1 MFITLIVSAC
11 VAALVAGVILLGFKL
26 LGGKPPKGLLP
37 LAMGLSVLVY
47 VTYARYTWHDVMIG
61 RLPETVVVIQEGQG
75 ASPLEPWTYLWPR
88 VTHFAAVDQATMR
101 HHPEVTGVTL
111 IDLMLVAESEP
122 TRVVPQV
129 VDCLHGRRAS
139 VGGDVALTPEVLAAE
154 DLAWQEGRRPAALF
168 DAVCGG

>member
-1 MFITLIVSAC
+1 MFVTLIASAC

-47 VTYARYTWHDVMIG
+47 VTYARYTWHEVMIG
-61 RLPETVVVIQEGQG
+61 RLPETVVVIHEGRG
-75 ASPLEPWTYLWPR
+75 ASPLEPWTYVWPR

-101 HHPEVTGVTL
+101 HHPEVTGVALVDLTL
-111 IDLMLVAESEP
+111 VTEGEP
-122 TRVVPQV
+122 TRVMPQV
-129 VDCLHGRRAS
+129 VDCLRGRRAM
-139 VGGDVALTPEVLAAE
+139 VGPAVALTPETLADE
-154 DLAWQEGRRPAALF
+154 GLAWHDGRRPPSLF